1 MEIGLCTS
9 PQAASQ
15 LPASAFDFIE
25 AHVQEFLLPEGS
37 EADFSLNLKAAK
49 ALPKP
54 IRAANCFLPAD
65 LKCVGPKVDHDR
77 LMRYT
82 ETVFR
87 RAQKAGI
94 EIIVIGSSV
103 SRAVPDNFFKADT
116 MNQFTRLLKMFGVA
130 AEYFGVTIVVEP
142 LNSHECN
149 FINTL
154 AEGAEAVMLAD
165 HPNVRLLA
173 DIFHMR
179 MEKEPVHELVR
190 FGHLVK
196 HAHVSEQAERGWPG
210 KAGED
215 LSDFYEALKTI
226 HYTGGLAIES
236 KWNDFTTDAEP
247 SLNYLR
253 KQLTNAG
260 L

>member
-15 LPASAFDFIE
+15 LPSGAFDFIE
-25 AHVQEFLLPEGS
+25 AHVQEFLLPEKS
-37 EADFSLNLKAAK
+37 EADFAQNLEAAK
-49 ALPKP
+49 ALSKP
-54 IRAANCFLPAD
+54 IRAANCFLPGE
-65 LKCVGPKVDHDR
+65 LKCVGPNVDHDR
-77 LMRYT
+77 LMRYA

-94 EIIVIGSSV
+94 EIIVFGSGA

-116 MNQFTRLLKMFGVA
+116 MNQFTRLLKMFGTA
-130 AEYFGVTIVVEP
+130 AEYFGVTIAVEP

-154 AEGAEAVMLAD
+154 AEGAEAVMLAG

-179 MEKEPVHELVR
+179 LENEPVSELVR
-190 FGHLVK
+190 FGHLLA

-236 KWNDFTTDAEP
+236 KWNDFARDAEP
-247 SLNYLR
+247 SVEYVR
-253 KQLTNAG
+253 KQLAKSG